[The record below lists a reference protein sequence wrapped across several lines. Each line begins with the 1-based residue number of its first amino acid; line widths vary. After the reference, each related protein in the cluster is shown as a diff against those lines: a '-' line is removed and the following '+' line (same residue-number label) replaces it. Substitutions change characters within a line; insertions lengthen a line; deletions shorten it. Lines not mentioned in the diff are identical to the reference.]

1 MSKRRDTNAKPN
13 GTPDHKMVDL
23 REAGRRG
30 VETIDLGDVAP
41 RKPTNMNPFATVKPT
56 QDSEPVANT
65 APPSGRGRPDQAVE

>member
-1 MSKRRDTNAKPN
+1 MSKRRGANAKPN

-41 RKPTNMNPFATVKPT
+41 RKPTNMNPFATVKPA
-56 QDSEPVANT
+56 QGSESVANT
-65 APPSGRGRPDQAVE
+65 APPSGRGRPEQAVE